1 MPTIRVRRATKMY
14 GVLRKLQVLVD
25 GTRRAS
31 LRQGGSVDIE
41 VTPGSHE
48 VAVKMDWAKTPPLT
62 VECREGSV
70 TIIEAGAPRLMVAT
84 VNTFVRPDQVFNLG
98 LGDQATDGDP

>member
-1 MPTIRVRRATKMY
+1 MPTIRVCRTTKTY

-31 LRQGGSVDIE
+31 LRHGGSVDIE
-41 VTPGSHE
+41 VTPGPHE
-48 VAVKMDWAKTPPLT
+48 VAVKMDWAKTPPMT

-70 TIIEAGAPRLMVAT
+70 TVVEAGAPRLMVAT
-84 VNTFVRPDQVFNLG
+84 VNTFVRPSEVFNLG
-98 LGDQATDGDP
+98 LGDDAADG